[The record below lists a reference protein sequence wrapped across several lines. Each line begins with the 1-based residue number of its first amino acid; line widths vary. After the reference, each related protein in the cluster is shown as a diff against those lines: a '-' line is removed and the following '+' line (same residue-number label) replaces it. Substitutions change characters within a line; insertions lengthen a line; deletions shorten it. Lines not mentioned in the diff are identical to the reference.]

1 MRGLVAGSQIISTAL
16 VGAGIGAGIG
26 AAIGA
31 VAILGLIGLFAGFA
45 GGIALVRARFR
56 DL

>member
-1 MRGLVAGSQIISTAL
+1 MRGLVAGTQIISTAL
-16 VGAGIGAGIG
+16 VGGGIGAGIG
-26 AAIGA
+26 AAACA